1 MATVALDTD
10 AASRLYRG
18 RAHVD
23 ADMARVLAGKS
34 IALSFITVGELWLW
48 AEVRS
53 WGERRRNELA
63 AWIEGIPVLVSDNLV
78 ASTWGRITAAA
89 RARGRPRPVN
99 DTWVAACCI
108 ANEVPLLTYNR
119 DDFEDFERYDGLIL
133 ADV

>member
-1 MATVALDTD
+1 MST
-10 AASRLYRG
+10 
-18 RAHVD
+18 
-23 ADMARVLAGKS
+23 
-34 IALSFITVGELWLW
+34 ELWLW

-53 WGERRRNELA
+53 WGERRRDELA

-89 RARGRPRPVN
+89 RARGRPRAVN

-133 ADV
+133 VDV